1 MKYMHSEW
9 QRRLDHWLKTLKD
22 DLYLPLGEMETDEER
37 DKMGPYLG
45 ILLAPRKDYPSG

>member
-22 DLYLPLGEMETDEER
+22 DLYLPLGEMETEGFLTMEQLSR
-37 DKMGPYLG
+37 MKP
-45 ILLAPRKDYPSG
+45 